1 MSEKDLTK
9 TGIVQNAITLETAQ
23 QWAKTWRSDPENTV
37 KAHLIPQID
46 VTELLAE
53 DDVVDI
59 RAYIG
64 VDGNGVNKLML
75 VGVDAAG
82 NDLIND
88 AAGQY
93 IYDFTKPCP
102 STCDVNSPL
111 YTLK

>member
-1 MSEKDLTK
+1 MSEKV
-9 TGIVQNAITLETAQ
+9 GIQKNVISLESAQ
-23 QWAKTWRSDPENTV
+23 QWATRWRSNPENTV

-64 VDGNGVNKLML
+64 IDDDGVNKLML
-75 VGVDAAG
+75 VGVDKDG
-82 NDLIND
+82 NDLIDDNKK
-88 AAGQY
+88 QY
-93 IYDFTKPCP
+93 IYDFTRPCP
-102 STCDVNSPL
+102 TTCDVASPL